1 MTLKRRFQV
10 LVVALVIAPLLAT
23 VIVGWVTFS
32 LNRENTELTQFLQ
45 SRRWIEDTVEQ
56 QLMAG
61 IIPSP
66 VFDAPARIVVI
77 RGEQEVVF
85 SSVAGIVAGD
95 LIHSPLTAFRRALGN
110 PQKIA
115 VDRVVA
121 TDGTEFQVVREVP
134 KPPPRNVTQRTAAF
148 WIPMISFVILVVAS
162 SLIGSLVM
170 NRFQRRV
177 FGLQQATRRIA
188 DGDLGTPVS
197 ADGNDELTQLANDLN
212 SMRAALKEDLAR
224 RSRFLMGV
232 SHDLATP
239 LTTIKGYLEALRDG
253 VVTGAADTGR
263 SLDAMWTKA
272 ELLEERV
279 SELIGFVRLE
289 TGEWRMQQSNI
300 DLVVFLQS
308 LASSLGPD
316 TEVLKRRFESKVDL
330 PEGVS
335 IMGDPRLL
343 ERVFENLYHNAVR
356 YTKEGDTIRL
366 TAETGTGDAVVVTLE
381 DSGPGLG
388 DGDPTHLFEPFTR
401 GTNSRNEPGFGL
413 GLATVRSI
421 LDSHGFE
428 ISAGRSELGGGAFRI
443 TMHRAA
449 SSPSK

>member
-10 LVVALVIAPLLAT
+10 LVIALVVAPLIAT
-23 VIVGWVTFS
+23 LIVGWVTFT
-32 LNRENTELTQFLQ
+32 LNRENTELSHFLQ
-45 SRRWIEDTVEQ
+45 SRRWIEDTIEQ
-56 QLMAG
+56 QLMNGRVPQPIA
-61 IIPSP
+61 
-66 VFDAPARIVVI
+66 DAPAKVLVI
-77 RGEQEVVF
+77 KGERLVVF
-85 SSVAGIVAGD
+85 SSIEGIKAGETVR
-95 LIHSPLTAFRRALGN
+95 SPLIAFRRAMGS

-121 TDGTEFQVVREVP
+121 SDGTEYQVLREIP
-134 KPPPRNVTQRTAAF
+134 QPPPRSVTQRTAAF
-148 WIPMISFVILVVAS
+148 WIPMISFVLLLIAS
-162 SLIGSLVM
+162 SIIGSLVM
-170 NRFQRRV
+170 NWFQRRV
-177 FGLQQATRRIA
+177 FSLQQATRRIA
-188 DGDLGTPVS
+188 DGDLGTPVV
-197 ADGNDELTQLANDLN
+197 ADGSDELTELASDLN
-212 SMRAALKEDLAR
+212 AMRTTLKEDLAR

-253 VVTGAADTGR
+253 VVSGSEETRR

-289 TGEWRMQQSNI
+289 TGEWRMQQAEL
-300 DLVVFLQS
+300 DLSSFLHS
-308 LASSLGPD
+308 LAATFGPD
-316 TEVLKRRFESKVDL
+316 TEVLKRRFEAKIDL
-330 PEGVS
+330 PDGVK
-335 IMGDPRLL
+335 ITADPRLL

-366 TAETGTGDAVVVTLE
+366 TAAAAPRDTVIVTLE

-388 DGDPTHLFEPFTR
+388 DGDPAQLVEPFTR
-401 GTNSRNEPGFGL
+401 GSNSRNEPGFGL

-428 ISAGRSELGGGAFRI
+428 ISADRSELGGGAFRI
-443 TMHRAA
+443 LIHRAA
-449 SSPSK
+449 S